1 MFVDDATGRRM
12 QLLFRADRVAA
23 SQLQPP
29 RHELYWGYIPAIDM
43 IHTPCACTRIR
54 RAARAL
60 TEVYDDALLP
70 LGLKVTQ
77 FSLLRT
83 IARLGTPSL
92 TQLAGETALDR
103 STLGRNVG
111 VLQRKGL
118 VRLSEGEDLREHT
131 VSLSPQACRLLE
143 QAAPLWQQV
152 QRRVE
157 HALGAQGVAVLF
169 DALAR
174 LEELR

>member
-1 MFVDDATGRRM
+1 
-12 QLLFRADRVAA
+12 
-23 SQLQPP
+23 
-29 RHELYWGYIPAIDM
+29 M

>member
-1 MFVDDATGRRM
+1 
-12 QLLFRADRVAA
+12 
-23 SQLQPP
+23 
-29 RHELYWGYIPAIDM
+29 M
-43 IHTPCACTRIR
+43 IQTPCACTRVR

-60 TEVYDDALLP
+60 TDVYDDVLQP

-83 IARLGTPSL
+83 IARIGSPSL
-92 TQLAGETALDR
+92 TELAGEMALDR

-118 VRLSEGEDLREHT
+118 VRLSEGSDLREHT
-131 VSLSPQACRLLE
+131 VSLSPRARRLLE
-143 QAAPLWQQV
+143 QAVPLWQQA

-157 HALGAQGVAVLF
+157 HALGVQGVAVLF
-169 DALAR
+169 DALAK